1 MTAII
6 KIIYLSLVFGLFQFL
21 LVQQGNTT
29 ELPNS
34 VDLKASYCIGLL
46 TQSLSMQQQSKP
58 TQSDLSVMPS
68 LETIHAKNVDKL
80 ESALKRINYYLRP
93 RIGQLDLIGLLAAKR
108 LGGNDEIDSDNCSAK
123 CPRVGKAEEIMDCL
137 TKCSPSQFKSC
148 ISSSFLPF

>member
-6 KIIYLSLVFGLFQFL
+6 KINYLSLVFGLFQFL

-68 LETIHAKNVDKL
+68 LETIHAKYVDKL
-80 ESALKRINYYLRP
+80 ESALERINYYPRPYQREGILRNSYQSRFHRFLQVVSLP
-93 RIGQLDLIGLLAAKR
+93 IDPSNPVDRCAA
-108 LGGNDEIDSDNCSAK
+108 EDNS
-123 CPRVGKAEEIMDCL
+123 
-137 TKCSPSQFKSC
+137 
-148 ISSSFLPF
+148 

>member
-6 KIIYLSLVFGLFQFL
+6 KINYLSLVFGLFQFL

-58 TQSDLSVMPS
+58 RQSDLSVMPS
-68 LETIHAKNVDKL
+68 LETIHAKYVDKL
-80 ESALKRINYYLRP
+80 ESALERINYYLRP
-93 RIGQLDLIGLLAAKR
+93 RIGQLDLMGLLAAKR
-108 LGGNDEIDSDNCSAK
+108 LGGNDGIDSDNCSLK
-123 CPRVGKAEEIMDCL
+123 CPRVGKAEDIVGCMM
-137 TKCSPSQFKSC
+137 KCDPSQLKSC